1 MPSSVGSMAP
11 PGGRGA
17 PPGGTEPPGG
27 RSAPGGRPPRLSIGQ
42 QGRGF
47 RRPRLPATMGGKLHP
62 GQKQV
67 VKTTTKGNRAFLR
80 EEIQK
85 RAKEHPYPRTG
96 TTEPQDA
103 YSAPKRMGKGSAP
116 QPRGLRRGKAPRP
129 QAAGQA
135 AAAVQAG
142 QAAAPKQAANQPA
155 PPKKA
160 PRPRSNAPRKPRAPK
175 PAPLRSAPVTRPLP
189 GESGREE
196 ALRAGIS
203 PEQYDLM
210 IVGVE
215 QPSGAT
221 PEDLARMEELKEGK
235 AQVVEAW
242 TAKQPLGAP
251 GHKQPGH
258 KAPVTQPL
266 QGGDEA

>member
-67 VKTTTKGNRAFLR
+67 VKTTVRGNRALLR

-85 RAKEHPYPRTG
+85 HVKEHPYPRTG

-116 QPRGLRRGKAPRP
+116 RPRGLRRGKAPRP
-129 QAAGQA
+129 QVAAAGQA
-135 AAAVQAG
+135 AAAAQAG
-142 QAAAPKQAANQPA
+142 QATAPKQAANQPI
-155 PPKKA
+155 PKVKK
-160 PRPRSNAPRKPRAPK
+160 RKPRAPK
-175 PAPLRSAPVTRPLP
+175 AAPEPE
-189 GESGREE
+189 ESGQYSMEGVMANAPPRTAGDEERHE
-196 ALRAGIS
+196 ALEAS
-203 PEQYDLM
+203 LKKQ
-210 IVGVE
+210 
-215 QPSGAT
+215 Q
-221 PEDLARMEELKEGK
+221 EDADRIQAMRDAIQG
-235 AQVVEAW
+235 
-242 TAKQPLGAP
+242 TGSP
-251 GHKQPGH
+251 GHKQ
-258 KAPVTQPL
+258 
-266 QGGDEA
+266 GGDTP